1 MFHATCISCGEDA
14 ISIEI
19 CNAKEYAQK
28 LPERWGKIVRESA
41 ELVMETGG
49 YFVQYKKNAGMK
61 DMCLSADSIVGMLEL
76 LQVSCCCPSL
86 PPPSYL
92 LNCIHTRPHSRPH
105 THPLA
110 HLLITASAQYFT
122 RHNTGSTILTQGHN
136 SSLRRGCRRR

>member
-76 LQVSCCCPSL
+76 LQVSCCCQLHPH
-86 PPPSYL
+86 PPTFSPTYSPTCTSAHHCVCPILYTTQYRF
-92 LNCIHTRPHSRPH
+92 NDTHTR
-105 THPLA
+105 
-110 HLLITASAQYFT
+110 
-122 RHNTGSTILTQGHN
+122 TQ
-136 SSLRRGCRRR
+136 